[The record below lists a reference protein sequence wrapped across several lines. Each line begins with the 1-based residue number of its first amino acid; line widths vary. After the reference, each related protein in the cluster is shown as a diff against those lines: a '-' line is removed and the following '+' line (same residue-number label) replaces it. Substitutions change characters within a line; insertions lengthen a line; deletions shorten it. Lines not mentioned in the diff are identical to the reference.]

1 MPILKD
7 NNFYTTI
14 NTPIIIRFGML
25 STEHPRLY
33 IVFITEYIV
42 FITVAKQLLSHQL
55 VVGQIAIQYSAG
67 EHV

>member
-1 MPILKD
+1 
-7 NNFYTTI
+7 
-14 NTPIIIRFGML
+14 ML
-25 STEHPRLY
+25 SIWTKETEHRIYYRLY